1 MYRLMAQETSDVVC
15 RKLGHEGT
23 SATATRP
30 LPGNES
36 DLEPADAL
44 GRRCGIPALAA
55 MRLQTRHGSNA
66 EAVLKAAHPGRMVC
80 RCEPITEAEL
90 VHATRHE
97 QVRSLADAFRRVG
110 LAAGPCAGAA
120 CVLRA
125 AGVIGTELGW
135 SASQRF
141 EAAREF
147 VGGAWLGRA
156 PILGH
161 SGWAQEELASGSL
174 RGLRN

>member
-1 MYRLMAQETSDVVC
+1 MC
-15 RKLGHEGT
+15 RKLGHQGP
-23 SATATRP
+23 SVTATRP

-36 DLEPADAL
+36 ELEPAEVL

-55 MRLQTRHGSNA
+55 MRLQGRHGSNA
-66 EAVLKAAHPGRMVC
+66 EAVMKAAHPGRMVC

-90 VHATRHE
+90 VHAARHE
-97 QVRSLADAFRRVG
+97 QVHSLADAFRRVG
-110 LAAGPCAGAA
+110 LAAGPCAGTA

-147 VGGAWLGRA
+147 VRGAWLGRA

-161 SGWAQEELASGSL
+161 SGWAQEELAMGSL